1 MRVRR
6 EHGRRQGDG
15 VLTLRLEWKAER
27 HDGSLQPMCA
37 LLQCNPWLA
46 YGCAEGARLMIR
58 KAADT
63 MGKCATV
70 QRTLRDDSVVV
81 RADGTRGLCTRT
93 RPCTC
98 MHTAHPL
105 TGMARVHRC
114 VSTA

>member
-1 MRVRR
+1 MCMACAWHVCAG
-6 EHGRRQGDG
+6 E
-15 VLTLRLEWKAER
+15 LELRLDWKHENEQTGATEAKV
-27 HDGSLQPMCA
+27 A
-37 LLQCNPWLA
+37 LVKVNPWLA
-46 YGCAEGARLMIR
+46 YGCSEGARLAMR
-58 KAADT
+58 KPGGT
-63 MGKCATV
+63 EGKCATV

-114 VSTA
+114 ASTA